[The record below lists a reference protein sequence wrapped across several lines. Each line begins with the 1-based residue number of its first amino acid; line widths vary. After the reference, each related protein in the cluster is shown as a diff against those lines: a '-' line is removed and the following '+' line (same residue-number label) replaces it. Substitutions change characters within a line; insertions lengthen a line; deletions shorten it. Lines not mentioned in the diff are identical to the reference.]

1 LAGVDPVSARR
12 RAHAARRRAIHA
24 FALGLARHPRLIA
37 HARRL
42 AAPRR
47 HRVARIAVLLA
58 FVHRLA
64 AADAGRG
71 VALTPPAAAA
81 LRGGDLA
88 AIVLWALL
96 RAAGERASVD
106 YTRETAFVRV
116 AVSRADVRLLPP
128 WARLMRS
135 RTGALEIGLAPAASW
150 RPAGYLP
157 PDVRAAL
164 QRRRPPLAIAS

>member
-1 LAGVDPVSARR
+1 MRPRFGRIFEQRLAPDQPATRRTGEPPLRKTPASAVP
-12 RAHAARRRAIHA
+12 AVN
-24 FALGLARHPRLIA
+24 ALGREGER
-37 HARRL
+37 
-42 AAPRR
+42 
-47 HRVARIAVLLA
+47 
-58 FVHRLA
+58 
-64 AADAGRG
+64 
-71 VALTPPAAAA
+71 
-81 LRGGDLA
+81 
-88 AIVLWALL
+88 

-164 QRRRPPLAIAS
+164 QRRRAPLALAS